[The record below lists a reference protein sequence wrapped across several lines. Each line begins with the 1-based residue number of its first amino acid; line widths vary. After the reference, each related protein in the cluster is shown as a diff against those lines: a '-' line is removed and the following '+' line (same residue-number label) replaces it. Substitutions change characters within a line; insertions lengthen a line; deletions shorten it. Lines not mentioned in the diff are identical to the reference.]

1 MINTDLLR
9 LRCSA
14 MVKEAA
20 PMDTGNLAFNS
31 IRSIRTPYGFKII
44 QLGAIAPYGAML
56 NAGTYSKEGI
66 PIITQHIGWWDRAR
80 DAVMEYAYA
89 ELNGQNPSYGVD
101 YKFLGYHAAA
111 TPARQQ
117 RFLQSIGRLETS
129 DQERAME
136 FAREANDETRGL
148 L

>member
-20 PMDTGNLAFNS
+20 PIDTGNLAFNS

-66 PIITQHIGWWDRAR
+66 PIVTQHIGWWDRAR

-101 YKFLGYHAAA
+101 YKFLGYHAAP

-117 RFLQSIGRLETS
+117 RFLQSIGKLEQS
-129 DQERAME
+129 DRDRAMQ
-136 FAREANDETRGL
+136 FAQEANEETRGL

>member
-20 PMDTGNLAFNS
+20 PIDTGNLAFNS
-31 IRSIRTPYGFKII
+31 IRSIRTPYGFRIV

-56 NAGTYSKEGI
+56 NAGTYTKEGI
-66 PIITQHIGWWDRAR
+66 PLITKHIGWWERAR

-101 YKFLGYHAAA
+101 YKYLGFHAAA

-117 RFLQSIGRLETS
+117 RFLQSIGRLEQS
-129 DQERAME
+129 DQERALAY
-136 FAREANDETRGL
+136 AREAQEEVEDL

>member
-1 MINTDLLR
+1 
-9 LRCSA
+9 

-20 PMDTGNLAFNS
+20 PIDTGNLAFNS
-31 IRSIRTPYGFKII
+31 IRSIRTPYGFRIV

-56 NAGTYSKEGI
+56 NAGTYNKQGI
-66 PIITQHIGWWDRAR
+66 PIVTQHVGWWERAR

-101 YKFLGYHAAA
+101 YKYLGFHAAA

-117 RFLQSIGRLETS
+117 RFLQSIGRLEQS
-129 DQERAME
+129 DRERALQY
-136 FAREANDETRGL
+136 AREAKEEVEGL

>member
-20 PMDTGNLAFNS
+20 PVDTGNLAFNS
-31 IRSIRTPYGFKII
+31 IRSIRTPYGFKIV

-56 NAGTYSKEGI
+56 NAGTFTKEGV
-66 PIITQHIGWWDRAR
+66 PMITQHIGWWERAR

-89 ELNGQNPSYGVD
+89 ELNGQSPSYGVD
-101 YKFLGYHAAA
+101 YKFLGFHASAS
-111 TPARQQ
+111 PARQQ
-117 RFLQSIGRLETS
+117 RFLQSIGKLEQS

-136 FAREANDETRGL
+136 YAREANEETRRL

>member
-14 MVKEAA
+14 MVKESA
-20 PMDTGNLAFNS
+20 PIDTGNLAFNS
-31 IRSIRTPYGFKII
+31 IRSIRSPYGFKII

-56 NAGTYSKEGI
+56 NAGTFTKEGV
-66 PIITQHIGWWDRAR
+66 PLITQHIGWWERAR

-89 ELNGQNPSYGVD
+89 ELNGQNPAYGVD
-101 YKFLGYHAAA
+101 YKFLGFHAAA

-129 DQERAME
+129 DQERAMQYV
-136 FAREANDETRGL
+136 REANQDLEDL